1 MPESSLFYQI
11 VSSATKSITG
21 KMPYVNPMHTSSDIR
36 NPIVEANIPCVGLGC
51 LGGNLSQNNKVDE
64 WIDIEDFSLMVEVT
78 SEIIERWCSGEQKE
92 G

>member
-1 MPESSLFYQI
+1 
-11 VSSATKSITG
+11 
-21 KMPYVNPMHTSSDIR
+21 MHTSSDIR

-78 SEIIERWCSGEQKE
+78 SEIIERCSGEQKE
-92 G
+92 AEWSLNVFKNFNRKRTDK

>member
-36 NPIVEANIPCVGLGC
+36 NPIVEDNIPCVGLGC